1 MAFSGQSFPALQ
13 FGNHLQQHIEAT
25 TMNVPQQRTRRQ
37 FQEEARQAHFARIR
51 HVCASNADNLPER
64 DKMLAQCGKLYA
76 EDLAKAEAAYQAQQR
91 SAGGIRR

>member
-1 MAFSGQSFPALQ
+1 MNNP
-13 FGNHLQQHIEAT
+13 T
-25 TMNVPQQRTRRQ
+25 TKTRHQ
-37 FQEEARQAHFARIR
+37 FQQEARQAHFARIR

-91 SAGGIRR
+91 AARGIRR